1 MKRVMLIRNAEAGV
15 PRKQSTEL
23 KIQKILR
30 RHYDEVHVKEEGEHS
45 RDAAKRACN
54 EGYDTVVVYGGDGTI
69 DEVVAVLSEYEKRP
83 KLAILPGG
91 TFNMVA
97 RIMGLPMNPVAAI
110 RKINFHKTV
119 PMHVGRANDRVFTFI
134 LSTGPISKEIHDV
147 PRADKKKYGALA
159 YMVNIL
165 KVLPKMRSHEIRL
178 ETEDLKYEG
187 GASNMLFILN
197 QAFLTFRKNVFRED
211 DPAGLLFVA
220 KGSSVTIALPAFA
233 KILAKGTAHTEDLI
247 LERTESFRYDADE
260 LKEFDV
266 DGDLGGEA
274 PIDVEILK
282 NHLEIFVPKRWSPF
296 AFLRGKK

>member
-1 MKRVMLIRNAEAGV
+1 MKRVMLIRNDQAGV

-45 RDAAKRACN
+45 RDAAKRACEN
-54 EGYDTVVVYGGDGTI
+54 DYDTVVVYGGDGTI
-69 DEVVAVLSEYEKRP
+69 DEVVAVLSEYAKRP

-147 PRADKKKYGALA
+147 PRAEKKKYGALA

-178 ETEDLKYEG
+178 TTEDLDYVG

-197 QAFLTFRKNVFRED
+197 QAFLTFRKNIFRKD

-220 KGSSVTIALPAFA
+220 KGSSVTIALPALA

-247 LERTESFRYDADE
+247 LERTESFRYEANE

-274 PIDVEILK
+274 PIEVEILK
-282 NHLEIFVPKRWSPF
+282 NHLEIFVPKRWNPF
-296 AFLRGKK
+296 SFLRGKK

>member
-1 MKRVMLIRNAEAGV
+1 MKRVMLIRNACAGV
-15 PRKQSTEL
+15 PRKQSTEI

-30 RHYDEVHVKEEGEHS
+30 RFYDEVHVKEEGEHS
-45 RDAAKRACN
+45 RDAAKRACKN
-54 EGYDTVVVYGGDGTI
+54 EYDTVVVYGGDGTI
-69 DEVVAVLSEYEKRP
+69 DEVVSVLSTYSKRP

-110 RKINFHKTV
+110 RRLNFYKTV

-165 KVLPKMRSHEIRL
+165 KILPKMRTHKIQL
-178 ETEDLKYEG
+178 KTEDINYVG
-187 GASNMLFILN
+187 NASNVAFILN
-197 QAFLTFRKNVFRED
+197 QNFLAFRKNVFKEN

-220 KGSSVTIALPAFA
+220 KGSSVTIALPALA
-233 KILAKGTAHTEDLI
+233 KILAKGRQDNKDFI
-247 LERTESFRYDADE
+247 LERTESFDYDADE

-266 DGDLGGEA
+266 DGDLGGES
-274 PIDVEILK
+274 PIHVEILK
-282 NHLEIFVPKRWSPF
+282 NHLEIFVPKRFHFPCLFGAS
-296 AFLRGKK
+296 R

>member
-1 MKRVMLIRNAEAGV
+1 MKRVMLIRNAEAGI
-15 PRKQSTEL
+15 PRKQSTEI

-30 RHYDEVHVKEEGEHS
+30 QHYDEVHVKEEGEHS
-45 RDAAKRACN
+45 RDAAKRACKD
-54 EGYDTVVVYGGDGTI
+54 GYDTVVVYGGDGTI
-69 DEVVAVLSEYEKRP
+69 DEVVAVLSEFETRP

-110 RKINFHKTV
+110 RRINFHKTM

-165 KVLPKMRSHEIRL
+165 KILPKMRAHEIRL
-178 ETEDLKYEG
+178 TTDDLTYEG
-187 GASNMLFILN
+187 GASNMAFILN
-197 QAFLTFRKNVFRED
+197 QAFLTFRKSVFRKD

-220 KGSSVTIALPAFA
+220 KGASVTIALPALA
-233 KILAKGTAHTEDLI
+233 KILAKGTADTEDFI
-247 LERTESFRYDADE
+247 LERTESFRYEADE

-282 NHLEIFVPKRWSPF
+282 NHLEIFAPKRF
-296 AFLRGKK
+296 DLRFFLRRQR